1 VPFTER
7 MGDLANVNGLTAIGL
22 KSNNAVAVE
31 QMFRS
36 KGLMDSAQRRGV
48 ANFPHKSKRS
58 KPPRRAQSAVNARQ
72 DGSQF
77 HWQSEDWA
85 KRTSNGTRLG
95 DAAKIAAAA
104 RLERQRAS
112 PERSQSAVTRVD
124 PEKMTW
130 REKQNAIKKTK
141 PESRPQSVLL
151 RTKTPASRVALSDV
165 EDYSYQLNRRVNPS
179 YLAYFNKKN
188 KSTSQADYAP
198 AKKGETFTPQDAMPY
213 LNSHIGWR
221 EPLMCT
227 PYLRKFIIHNPEFK
241 R

>member
-1 VPFTER
+1 

-31 QMFRS
+31 QLFRS

-58 KPPRRAQSAVNARQ
+58 KPQRRAQSAMNARQ

-85 KRTSNGTRLG
+85 RRTSNGTRLG

-104 RLERQRAS
+104 RLERQLKGAS

-124 PEKMTW
+124 PKKMTW
-130 REKQNAIKKTK
+130 REKQNAIKKTQ

-151 RTKTPASRVALSDV
+151 RTKTPASQVALSDV

-179 YLAYFNKKN
+179 YLAYFNKVCAELYGFDL
-188 KSTSQADYAP
+188 SSLTCS
-198 AKKGETFTPQDAMPY
+198 
-213 LNSHIGWR
+213 
-221 EPLMCT
+221 
-227 PYLRKFIIHNPEFK
+227 
-241 R
+241 